1 MEKNKEFLLVEK
13 SQATLENFTPEFF
26 ENFLKNV
33 SIERIYKGKDLHCR
47 CGCGGKYYEPLSKSF
62 KGILTR
68 AKKALEFLRECGDKK
83 TKQYFA
89 YNLYVNEGYINI
101 PVYNEFNSN
110 FNQCYCIHFKFTF

>member
-13 SQATLENFTPEFF
+13 FQATLENFTPEFF

-47 CGCGGKYYEPLSKSF
+47 CGCGGKYYDMSSKSF

-83 TKQYFA
+83 IKQYFA

-101 PVYNEFNSN
+101 PIYNEFNSN